1 MALSAAVETVLS
13 HLFFSATSGMM
24 LVVPPQAESEGNDHE
39 DRARRDEKVVENIMK
54 TAQMHLVVATLLMT
68 VTFTAG
74 FTLPGGFESDT
85 NSPNKGMAILLRR
98 TAFRVFVVSD
108 AIAFTCSSGAVF
120 AYFAMAANAIS
131 AVTELTV
138 IIHLYN
144 MAIALQIYA
153 MAAVVVAFATADIIG
168 IRDGATTIGGWSIDP
183 PSSDDYTLYNTILD
197 TQLNTLSEIRDFATG

>member
-1 MALSAAVETVLS
+1 MAMSAVVETVLS
-13 HLFFSATSGMM
+13 HLFSATSGMM

-54 TAQMHLVVATLLMT
+54 TSQMHLVVATLLMT

-74 FTLPGGFESDT
+74 FTLPEGFESDT

-98 TAFRVFVVSD
+98 TAFRAFVVSD
-108 AIAFTCSSGAVF
+108 AITFTCSSGAVF
-120 AYFAMAANAIS
+120 AYFAMAANSIS

-138 IIHLYN
+138 IIQLYN

-153 MAAVVVAFATADIIG
+153 MAAVVVAFATGMYVTLEHSIG
-168 IRDGATTIGGWSIDP
+168 LAITVYFIGSMK
-183 PSSDDYTLYNTILD
+183 LVL
-197 TQLNTLSEIRDFATG
+197 

>member
-1 MALSAAVETVLS
+1 MAMSAVVETVLS
-13 HLFFSATSGMM
+13 HLFSATSGMM

-39 DRARRDEKVVENIMK
+39 DRARRDEKAVENIMK

-131 AVTELTV
+131 VVTELTV

-153 MAAVVVAFATADIIG
+153 MAAVVVAFATGMYVTLEHSVGLAVTVCFIG
-168 IRDGATTIGGWSIDP
+168 CISFIVFCLSM
-183 PSSDDYTLYNTILD
+183 ILLPQKRP
-197 TQLNTLSEIRDFATG
+197 T